1 LRPTDL
7 PILAAAALLTAL
19 AGGAAAQQSRTPD
32 RFLTADPSKVV
43 AAELAFARLA
53 QEKGQWTAFVETSTD
68 KAVMFSPAPVLTHQF
83 LKGRANPAVAV
94 KWQPHQVWMSCDG
107 SLAVTKGA
115 WQRPQGVG
123 YFTTVWQRQRDG
135 NYKWVMDQGDGLEQP
150 LAEPEMIGGK
160 VAQCVRRP
168 EAFGRRGRT
177 PKAAMAS
184 LTAPTCTGDSCSGG
198 GASAD
203 GTLAYRYATTA
214 KGREFTV
221 QLRQDGAMSEVLR
234 SEVSAE

>member
-1 LRPTDL
+1 LRFTDPRTL
-7 PILAAAALLTAL
+7 VLAALLAVL
-19 AGGAAAQQSRTPD
+19 ASAAVAQPARRPD
-32 RFLTADPSKVV
+32 RYLTADPSRVV

-53 QEKGQWTAFVETSTD
+53 QEKGQWTAFIETSTD
-68 KAVMFSPAPVLTHQF
+68 QAVIFSPGPMLAHVA

-160 VAQCVRRP
+160 VAQCEIRP
-168 EAFGRRGRT
+168 NAFGRRGRA
-177 PKAAMAS
+177 KAAMAS
-184 LTAPTCTGDSCSGG
+184 VTPTICAGDACTGGG
-198 GASAD
+198 SSAD
-203 GTLAYRYATTA
+203 GTLTYRYATMP

-221 QLRQDGAMSEVLR
+221 QQRQDGAMSEVLR